1 MQVNEIEIDK
11 NYTRYASEDIKKLL
25 STVNWWPTSD
35 GRRVFT
41 IHGAS
46 EWEFR
51 RHRSTIKV
59 NRSAKGCWT
68 LRILNPGA
76 IVETLDPMSQLAY
89 GMDPTVLPSEAVA
102 RLLSHLH
109 WAKGFRGYPPSHGN
123 AEGLSIRVNARRQDR
138 RVKLTQEER
147 TRRHVERYKAD
158 NRGERSPGLITGGKT
173 KFILGSTS
181 RSGGRSARYQWH
193 ERIEEAGYYYNR
205 ELEYRQAIA
214 HRHELQPDCEYEKF
228 SEYLFHMAEKFA
240 ERGQ

>member
-25 STVNWWPTSD
+25 CTVNWRRTD
-35 GRRVFT
+35 GGKSLFT

-51 RHRSTIKV
+51 RHRSTIKA
-59 NRSAKGCWT
+59 NRSAKGWT

-76 IVETLDPMSQLAY
+76 LVGTLDPMSQLAY

-158 NRGERSPGLITGGKT
+158 NRGERSPGLTTGGKT

>member
-25 STVNWWPTSD
+25 STVNWRLIGGKSL
-35 GRRVFT
+35 FT

-46 EWEFR
+46 KGEFR
-51 RHRSTIKV
+51 RHKSTIKV
-59 NRSAKGCWT
+59 NRSEKGWT

-109 WAKGFRGYPPSHGN
+109 WAKGLRSDHFHGD

-158 NRGERSPGLITGGKT
+158 NRGERSPGLTTGGKT

-193 ERIEEAGYYYNR
+193 ERISEAGYYYNR